1 MRSGPQSQPNPPMSS
16 GSDHPPMTR
25 ILHILTQPAEP
36 VIEQLIHDQKASPG
50 NKVVVVSLEQE
61 APDYQQLL
69 HEVFQ
74 SDSIQCW

>member
-1 MRSGPQSQPNPPMSS
+1 MSSGPTSQPNPPMSS
-16 GSDHPPMTR
+16 GSDLPSMPR

-36 VIEQLIHDQKASPG
+36 IIEQLIHNQKASPT
-50 NKVVVVSLEQE
+50 NEVVVVSLDEE
-61 APDYQQLL
+61 NPDYQQLL

>member
-1 MRSGPQSQPNPPMSS
+1 MP
-16 GSDHPPMTR
+16 R

-36 VIEQLIHDQKASPG
+36 IIEQLIHNQKASPT
-50 NKVVVVSLEQE
+50 NEVVVVSLDEE
-61 APDYQQLL
+61 NPDYQQLL

>member
-1 MRSGPQSQPNPPMSS
+1 MSS
-16 GSDHPPMTR
+16 GSDLPPMTR

-36 VIEQLIHDQKASPG
+36 IIDQLIHNQKASPV
-50 NKVVVVSLEQE
+50 NEVVVVSLDQE

>member
-16 GSDHPPMTR
+16 GSELPPMTR

-36 VIEQLIHDQKASPG
+36 IIEHLIHNQKASPG
-50 NKVVVVSLEQE
+50 NEVVVVSLDQE
-61 APDYQQLL
+61 TPDYQQLL
-69 HEVFQ
+69 HEIFQ